1 MWDSRSKRMK
11 PRMGIGEACEQA
23 GITIQTF
30 NLWRRNDPSLD
41 KLIEQV
47 DEASM
52 DMVRD
57 LSQNI
62 IQD

>member
-1 MWDSRSKRMK
+1 
-11 PRMGIGEACEQA
+11 MGIGEACEQA